1 MMKPGGK
8 LTIRFIGYFI
18 AFYLI
23 IVAGVFGS
31 IIAFFIYLY
40 DRTGNEIQLLDA
52 FEIESYLT
60 ETENGLIMGDNLI
73 KRAEENN
80 GHLYLLNKSMDVL
93 DYSGETCSICYMS
106 HEELTKFDIQGMHLW
121 KSDNVYLLF
130 LPSNQTEEL
139 FNDLFNQ
146 WKTTGTLSES
156 SQVELNKAG
165 ISIDLYD
172 RNWKRIGMIGE
183 PKPLLYMPDIM
194 ANKHDLFEQKELLQ
208 ASTLPDGTT
217 FVLRMPNEFYKPFE
231 EPFNKGMILLLLF
244 FIGFHIL
251 LIIGT
256 IILSYGISRRFVRP
270 IVYILDRINQLTQFH
285 YKTKKNPRMHR
296 VKTGRLKRKYKLF
309 QPVEDSL
316 TNLAE
321 RLESNEQQI
330 QQNERLREEWITG
343 LSHDLKTPLSSIY
356 GYSTMLTSSHNWS
369 PEEMQQFAQVIQDKA
384 TYMDALI
391 QDLTYTYQ
399 LKNRAIEP
407 NLEQLNL
414 PVWLE
419 QFADSRVTVHS
430 AKNIYVKA
438 DRLLLHRAIENIVG
452 NAKKHTPS
460 DTPID
465 ITVLQVKKSIWVRIT
480 DSGPG
485 IPKEELNHLF
495 NRYYRGTN
503 TKDDTNGTGLGLAIA
518 NQLID
523 LHNGKIHVSS
533 NEQGTTFT
541 IQLPRY

>member
-1 MMKPGGK
+1 
-8 LTIRFIGYFI
+8 
-18 AFYLI
+18 
-23 IVAGVFGS
+23 
-31 IIAFFIYLY
+31 
-40 DRTGNEIQLLDA
+40 
-52 FEIESYLT
+52 
-60 ETENGLIMGDNLI
+60 
-73 KRAEENN
+73 
-80 GHLYLLNKSMDVL
+80 
-93 DYSGETCSICYMS
+93 
-106 HEELTKFDIQGMHLW
+106 
-121 KSDNVYLLF
+121 
-130 LPSNQTEEL
+130 
-139 FNDLFNQ
+139 
-146 WKTTGTLSES
+146 
-156 SQVELNKAG
+156 
-165 ISIDLYD
+165 
-172 RNWKRIGMIGE
+172 
-183 PKPLLYMPDIM
+183 
-194 ANKHDLFEQKELLQ
+194 
-208 ASTLPDGTT
+208 
-217 FVLRMPNEFYKPFE
+217 
-231 EPFNKGMILLLLF
+231 
-244 FIGFHIL
+244 
-251 LIIGT
+251 
-256 IILSYGISRRFVRP
+256 
-270 IVYILDRINQLTQFH
+270 
-285 YKTKKNPRMHR
+285 
-296 VKTGRLKRKYKLF
+296 
-309 QPVEDSL
+309 
-316 TNLAE
+316 
-321 RLESNEQQI
+321 
-330 QQNERLREEWITG
+330 
-343 LSHDLKTPLSSIY
+343 
-356 GYSTMLTSSHNWS
+356 MLTSSHNWS